1 MLKCAAKLLLER
13 EEGLQG
19 GVRKQDSAEGCN
31 AAKRL
36 IRVKMRNRSDGNKG

>member
-19 GVRKQDSAEGCN
+19 GVRKQDSAEG
-31 AAKRL
+31 AANYEQPARL
-36 IRVKMRNRSDGNKG
+36 FIQLLGS